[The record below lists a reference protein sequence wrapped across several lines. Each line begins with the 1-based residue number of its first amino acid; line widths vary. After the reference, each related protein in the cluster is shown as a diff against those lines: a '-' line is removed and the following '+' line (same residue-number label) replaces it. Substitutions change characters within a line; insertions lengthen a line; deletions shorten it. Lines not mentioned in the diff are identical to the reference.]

1 MLWEVSAMV
10 TVRVGD
16 RIEVESEKV
25 GSATRIGVVTRIE
38 GRLLHVQ
45 WDTGRESMF
54 VPSAGA
60 VRVVRPAV
68 DEEDGQS

>member
-1 MLWEVSAMV
+1 MA

-25 GSATRIGVVTRIE
+25 GSPTRVGVVTQVE
-38 GRLLHVQ
+38 GHMLHVR

-54 VPSAGA
+54 IPSAGA
-60 VRVVRPAV
+60 IRVVERGL
-68 DEEDGQS
+68 EEPDQT